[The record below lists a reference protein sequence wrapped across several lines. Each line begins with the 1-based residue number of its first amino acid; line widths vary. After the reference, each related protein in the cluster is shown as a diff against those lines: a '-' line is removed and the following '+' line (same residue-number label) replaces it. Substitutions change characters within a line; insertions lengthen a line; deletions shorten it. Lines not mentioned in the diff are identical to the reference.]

1 MNGNDYDLDFTIKKP
16 TRKSYKDNLNGG
28 IAKFINVNK
37 KKDVSKDEYNK
48 KYNKDYYKIRK
59 KFKIDYN
66 KVDFTKRVINPQKNT
81 EKALPKKLRIMTQA
95 GKELRRVGE
104 GSYLSLIA
112 RTPVSFP
119 IKGRKRINKSFDCGN
134 KPDSEIFFDNKIEE
148 CVNDNKKLFSVQ
160 RKLRAKLINAES
172 ENLPYKFGR
181 KHFFEK
187 IKDSKL
193 F

>member
-134 KPDSEIFFDNKIEE
+134 KPDSEIFFDNKIEQ

>member
-1 MNGNDYDLDFTIKKP
+1 
-16 TRKSYKDNLNGG
+16 
-28 IAKFINVNK
+28 
-37 KKDVSKDEYNK
+37 
-48 KYNKDYYKIRK
+48 
-59 KFKIDYN
+59 
-66 KVDFTKRVINPQKNT
+66 
-81 EKALPKKLRIMTQA
+81 MTQA

-134 KPDSEIFFDNKIEE
+134 KPDSEIFFDNKIEQ
-148 CVNDNKKLFSVQ
+148 CVNDNKKLFGVQ

>member
-1 MNGNDYDLDFTIKKP
+1 
-16 TRKSYKDNLNGG
+16 
-28 IAKFINVNK
+28 
-37 KKDVSKDEYNK
+37 
-48 KYNKDYYKIRK
+48 
-59 KFKIDYN
+59 
-66 KVDFTKRVINPQKNT
+66 
-81 EKALPKKLRIMTQA
+81 MTQA

-134 KPDSEIFFDNKIEE
+134 KPDSEIFFDNKIGE
-148 CVNDNKKLFSVQ
+148 CVNDNKKLFGVQ

>member
-1 MNGNDYDLDFTIKKP
+1 MPI
-16 TRKSYKDNLNGG
+16 RKSYCRDNLSGG

-37 KKDVSKDEYNK
+37 RKDYSKDIFNK

-66 KVDFTKRVINPQKNT
+66 KVDFTKREINPQKNT

-148 CVNDNKKLFSVQ
+148 CVNDNKKLFGVQ

>member
-28 IAKFINVNK
+28 IAKFINANK

-148 CVNDNKKLFSVQ
+148 CVNDNKKLFGVQ

>member
-16 TRKSYKDNLNGG
+16 TRKSYKDNLNEG

-148 CVNDNKKLFSVQ
+148 CVNDNKKLFGVQ

>member
-1 MNGNDYDLDFTIKKP
+1 VNGNDYDLDFTIKKP
-16 TRKSYKDNLNGG
+16 TRKSYKDNLNEG

-148 CVNDNKKLFSVQ
+148 CVNDNKKLFGVQ

>member
-1 MNGNDYDLDFTIKKP
+1 VNGNDYDLDFTIKKP

-37 KKDVSKDEYNK
+37 KKDDSKDEYNK

-112 RTPVSFP
+112 RTPVTFP

-148 CVNDNKKLFSVQ
+148 CVNDNKKLFGVQ

>member
-1 MNGNDYDLDFTIKKP
+1 MFQKMNIIK
-16 TRKSYKDNLNGG
+16 N
-28 IAKFINVNK
+28 II
-37 KKDVSKDEYNK
+37 
-48 KYNKDYYKIRK
+48 KI
-59 KFKIDYN
+59 IN

-148 CVNDNKKLFSVQ
+148 CVNDNKKLFGVQ

>member
-16 TRKSYKDNLNGG
+16 TRKSYKDNLNEG

-134 KPDSEIFFDNKIEE
+134 KPDSEIFFDNKIEQ
-148 CVNDNKKLFSVQ
+148 CVNDNKKLFGVQ

>member
-16 TRKSYKDNLNGG
+16 TRKSYKDNLNEG

-148 CVNDNKKLFSVQ
+148 CVNDNKKLLGVQ

>member
-1 MNGNDYDLDFTIKKP
+1 MNGNDYDLDFTIKKT
-16 TRKSYKDNLNGG
+16 TRKSYKDNLNEG

-148 CVNDNKKLFSVQ
+148 CVNDNKKLFGVQ

>member
-1 MNGNDYDLDFTIKKP
+1 MNGNDYDLDFTIKKL

-148 CVNDNKKLFSVQ
+148 CVNDNKKLFGVQ

>member
-148 CVNDNKKLFSVQ
+148 CANDNKKLFGVQ